1 MGSGQG
7 GGPEMQ
13 SRDWCFASLSL
24 PFCVSAGPGRSG
36 SIPSFPEAG
45 TGLCV
50 FIFYFFAPPTR
61 AGPAPT
67 EEPRAP
73 VPCGSRARS
82 SVGRGRQARLWPGEA
97 PQVPSEDLASVLQ
110 NAFACPGGQQ
120 RGGGGKEGRG
130 FWASLFQCL
139 PAPPSPRVVFVVLLP
154 SSICCYFC
162 ASSPASHLCL
172 L

>member
-1 MGSGQG
+1 MH
-7 GGPEMQ
+7 

-24 PFCVSAGPGRSG
+24 PFCVSAGPGGSG

-45 TGLCV
+45 TGLCSY
-50 FIFYFFAPPTR
+50 FTFYAPPTR

-67 EEPRAP
+67 EEPRAA
-73 VPCGSRARS
+73 VPCGSSARS
-82 SVGRGRQARLWPGEA
+82 SVGWGRQARVWPGEA
-97 PQVPSEDLASVLQ
+97 PRVPSEDLASILQ

-120 RGGGGKEGRG
+120 RRGGGKEGRG

-139 PAPPSPRVVFVVLLP
+139 SPPPFVLCLWFCCAP
-154 SSICCYFC
+154 SSVAIFVMS
-162 ASSPASHLCL
+162 SSPASHLCL